1 MSDVKSTYIETA
13 SHFSVFTIGTGS
25 ATTLNPDDDANCAAA
40 ASIAMIRPLSG
51 VTPPPSYSVALDQL
65 ASAQRD

>member
-1 MSDVKSTYIETA
+1 MGHPVQVVETTF
-13 SHFSVFTIGTGS
+13 HFSVFTIGTGS
-25 ATTLNPDDDANCAAA
+25 GLTMNPNCAA

-65 ASAQRD
+65 ADAQRD

>member
-1 MSDVKSTYIETA
+1 MGVQVVETTF
-13 SHFSVFTIGTGS
+13 HFSVFTIGAGPGITM
-25 ATTLNPDDDANCAAA
+25 TPEDDANCAAA

-65 ASAQRD
+65 ANAQRD